1 MRNYLEE
8 EDTAGFADLA
18 LEIGHGDYSNIDG
31 KITVP
36 CKLRLYD
43 KIR

>member
-18 LEIGHGDYSNIDG
+18 LETGHGDYSNIE
-31 KITVP
+31 
-36 CKLRLYD
+36 R
-43 KIR
+43 